1 MSSGFNTD
9 VRLGEQ
15 VFHIQTEDYGPGR
28 SMIDTAVYQ
37 NGRVLYRRLSD
48 YGDFALS
55 SAFSESSL
63 REKVEQQHRAV
74 IEDQINAAG
83 LQVIEHQLVEDP
95 HIQTGEIVQVM
106 VVLRS
111 PHQIDRH
118 RHAELTEGLYHHTHI
133 GVVGISGYRPDARG
147 KIGRVRRRVNR
158 GCRHQR
164 IHVSSA
170 ADGLAE
176 DARKVAAAGQQF
188 GDPVAWADAGAA
200 DHALRAGPGRA
211 ARGVAERR

>member
-63 REKVEQQHRAV
+63 REKVERQHRAV
-74 IEDQINAAG
+74 IED
-83 LQVIEHQLVEDP
+83 
-95 HIQTGEIVQVM
+95 
-106 VVLRS
+106 LRS
-111 PHQIDRH
+111 GRLEADISAALKEANRAGVIQVELLNPRSWLSSRNVSLDIQIIRRSDRQPLAGAQVEASIEGSVDRA
-118 RHAELTEGLYHHTHI
+118 RHTGTSDD
-133 GVVGISGYRPDARG
+133 G
-147 KIGRVRRRVNR
+147 GRVRIEFPLPPL
-158 GCRHQR
+158 G
-164 IHVSSA
+164 
-170 ADGLAE
+170 
-176 DARKVAAAGQQF
+176 
-188 GDPVAWADAGAA
+188 GDPALVIRARSDSGEEEIRFAMRPRPKTPPAGA
-200 DHALRAGPGRA
+200 RQ
-211 ARGVAERR
+211 

>member
-63 REKVEQQHRAV
+63 REKVERQHRAV
-74 IEDQINAAG
+74 IED
-83 LQVIEHQLVEDP
+83 
-95 HIQTGEIVQVM
+95 
-106 VVLRS
+106 LRS
-111 PHQIDRH
+111 GRLEADISAALKEANRAGAIQVELLNPRSWLSSRNVSLDIQIIRRSDRQPLAGAQVEASIEGSVDRA
-118 RHAELTEGLYHHTHI
+118 RHTGTSDDE
-133 GVVGISGYRPDARG
+133 
-147 KIGRVRRRVNR
+147 GRVRIEFPLPPL
-158 GCRHQR
+158 G
-164 IHVSSA
+164 
-170 ADGLAE
+170 
-176 DARKVAAAGQQF
+176 
-188 GDPVAWADAGAA
+188 GDPALVIRARSDSGEEKIRFAMRPRPKTPPAGA
-200 DHALRAGPGRA
+200 RQ
-211 ARGVAERR
+211 

>member
-63 REKVEQQHRAV
+63 REKVERQHRAV
-74 IEDQINAAG
+74 IED
-83 LQVIEHQLVEDP
+83 
-95 HIQTGEIVQVM
+95 
-106 VVLRS
+106 LRS
-111 PHQIDRH
+111 GRLEADISAALKEANRAGAIQVELLNPRSWLSSRNVSLDIQIIRRSDRQPLAGAQVEASIEGSVDRA
-118 RHAELTEGLYHHTHI
+118 RHTGTSDDE
-133 GVVGISGYRPDARG
+133 
-147 KIGRVRRRVNR
+147 GRVRIEFPLPPL
-158 GCRHQR
+158 G
-164 IHVSSA
+164 
-170 ADGLAE
+170 ADPALVIR
-176 DARKVAAAGQQF
+176 ARSDSGEEEIRFAMRPRPKT
-188 GDPVAWADAGAA
+188 PPAGA
-200 DHALRAGPGRA
+200 RQ
-211 ARGVAERR
+211 

>member
-63 REKVEQQHRAV
+63 REKVERQHRAV
-74 IEDQINAAG
+74 IED
-83 LQVIEHQLVEDP
+83 
-95 HIQTGEIVQVM
+95 
-106 VVLRS
+106 LRS
-111 PHQIDRH
+111 
-118 RHAELTEGLYHHTHI
+118 
-133 GVVGISGYRPDARG
+133 
-147 KIGRVRRRVNR
+147 GRLEAD
-158 GCRHQR
+158 
-164 IHVSSA
+164 ISA
-170 ADGLAE
+170 ALKEAN
-176 DARKVAAAGQQF
+176 
-188 GDPVAWADAGAA
+188 
-200 DHALRAGPGRA
+200 RAGVIQVELLNTR
-211 ARGVAERR
+211 

>member
-63 REKVEQQHRAV
+63 REKVERQHRAV
-74 IEDQINAAG
+74 IED
-83 LQVIEHQLVEDP
+83 
-95 HIQTGEIVQVM
+95 
-106 VVLRS
+106 LRS
-111 PHQIDRH
+111 GRLEADISAALKEANRAGAIQVELLNPRSWLSSRNVSLDIQIIRRSDRQPLAGAQVEASIEGSVDRA
-118 RHAELTEGLYHHTHI
+118 RHTGTSDD
-133 GVVGISGYRPDARG
+133 G
-147 KIGRVRRRVNR
+147 GRVRIEFPLPPL
-158 GCRHQR
+158 G
-164 IHVSSA
+164 
-170 ADGLAE
+170 
-176 DARKVAAAGQQF
+176 
-188 GDPVAWADAGAA
+188 GDPALVIRARSDSGEEEIRFAMRPRPKTPPAGA
-200 DHALRAGPGRA
+200 RQ
-211 ARGVAERR
+211 

>member
-63 REKVEQQHRAV
+63 REKVERQHRAV
-74 IEDQINAAG
+74 IED
-83 LQVIEHQLVEDP
+83 
-95 HIQTGEIVQVM
+95 
-106 VVLRS
+106 LRS
-111 PHQIDRH
+111 GRLEADISAALKEANRAGAIQVELLNPRSWLSSRNVSLDIQIIRRSDRQPLAGAQVEASIEGSVDRA
-118 RHAELTEGLYHHTHI
+118 RHTGTSDDE
-133 GVVGISGYRPDARG
+133 
-147 KIGRVRRRVNR
+147 GRVRIEFPLPPL
-158 GCRHQR
+158 G
-164 IHVSSA
+164 
-170 ADGLAE
+170 
-176 DARKVAAAGQQF
+176 
-188 GDPVAWADAGAA
+188 GDPALVIRARSDSGEEEIRFAMRPRPKTPPAGA
-200 DHALRAGPGRA
+200 RQ
-211 ARGVAERR
+211 